1 MRQSKNN
8 SSILDTTTL
17 LSMSNVSHE
26 SSFSAPSAQT
36 LHDTLI
42 QKVHELELILHTTLA
57 EGTLLNK
64 KQKELILTV
73 NERKAALERMNTV
86 RQEVEEDES

>member
-1 MRQSKNN
+1 MRHSKNN

-17 LSMSNVSHE
+17 LSMSNVSHD
-26 SSFSAPSAQT
+26 SSFSYPSAQT

-64 KQKELILTV
+64 KQKELISTV
-73 NERKAALERMNTV
+73 NKRKETLERISSSG
-86 RQEVEEDES
+86 QEVEEDES

>member
-1 MRQSKNN
+1 MRHSKNN

-36 LHDTLI
+36 LQDTLI
-42 QKVHELELILHTTLA
+42 QKVHELELIFHTTVA

-73 NERKAALERMNTV
+73 NERKATLERINTV
-86 RQEVEEDES
+86 RQEVAEDES

>member
-1 MRQSKNN
+1 MRHSKNN

-26 SSFSAPSAQT
+26 SSFSVASAQT
-36 LHDTLI
+36 LQDTLI
-42 QKVHELELILHTTLA
+42 QKVHELELILHTTVA

-64 KQKELILTV
+64 KQKELLLTV
-73 NERKAALERMNTV
+73 NERKAALERINTV

>member
-1 MRQSKNN
+1 MRHSKNN

-26 SSFSAPSAQT
+26 SSFSVPSAQT
-36 LHDTLI
+36 LQDTLI
-42 QKVHELELILHTTLA
+42 QKVHELELILHTTVA

-64 KQKELILTV
+64 KQKELLLTV
-73 NERKAALERMNTV
+73 NERKAALERINTV

>member
-1 MRQSKNN
+1 MRHSKNN

-36 LHDTLI
+36 LQDTLI

-64 KQKELILTV
+64 KQKELILTA
-73 NERKAALERMNTV
+73 NERKATLERINTV
-86 RQEVEEDES
+86 RQEVAEDES